1 MTNVAITPNCEQAVL
16 HVSSFVFTL
25 QSTTDCDIWHG
36 TLAVHWG
43 VTLYFLIQLC
53 CEVCISHGDF
63 VLCYLV
69 LLCTLQY
76 VMLLYFAHSSS
87 AVWKETSFCICFR
100 FCIDCE
106 MQQSSCLAV
115 LLLMLMLLLLMFV
128 HPVNPRL
135 VGQRIIRWVYPL
147 ESKWLLSDRLPE
159 FGLLVVWHDC
169 LWFAVQLVEGWR
181 VACTWA
187 AAASYLASKRQL
199 HLSHQWFCFFD
210 K

>member
-53 CEVCISHGDF
+53 YQVCISHGVF

-76 VMLLYFAHSSS
+76 VIHLYFAHSSS
-87 AVWKETSFCICFR
+87 SIGRNVILYLFSLLYRLWNAAVKLF
-100 FCIDCE
+100 
-106 MQQSSCLAV
+106 SCLAA
-115 LLLMLMLLLLMFV
+115 
-128 HPVNPRL
+128 
-135 VGQRIIRWVYPL
+135 
-147 ESKWLLSDRLPE
+147 D
-159 FGLLVVWHDC
+159 
-169 LWFAVQLVEGWR
+169 
-181 VACTWA
+181 A
-187 AAASYLASKRQL
+187 AAAHVHATCHPSTSWTENHQMSLSSRQQVAAVGQIAWVWSFGGL
-199 HLSHQWFCFFD
+199 TWLLMIRCATSRGVTGCMHVSSSSIISG
-210 K
+210 